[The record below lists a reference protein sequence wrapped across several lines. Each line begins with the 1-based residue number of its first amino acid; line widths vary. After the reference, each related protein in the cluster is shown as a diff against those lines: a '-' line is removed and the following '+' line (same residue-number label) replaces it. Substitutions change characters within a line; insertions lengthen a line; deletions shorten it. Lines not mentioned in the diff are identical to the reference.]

1 MAQKPYKYNIEYVQ
15 SFYSYGSEA
24 KVIQFQPVDQEE
36 KPQLPKQEKTPVTTI
51 CMDPIAFCGIM
62 VAVVM
67 LVVMILGA
75 VQLHDDWNAY
85 QQMDDYVTTLRA
97 KNAELTLN
105 YRSLYDLEDIE
116 MKALA
121 MGMVPADQV
130 ETRSVTVSVPEV
142 RETVL
147 TWDQKVVRAW
157 NELWA

>member
-1 MAQKPYKYNIEYVQ
+1 MNQKPKIQYIGQFYV
-15 SFYSYGSEA
+15 YGSEA
-24 KVIQFQPVDQEE
+24 RALELEE
-36 KPQLPKQEKTPVTTI
+36 KRKQAKTRLPLAKLESIEKIYIDPVALVG
-51 CMDPIAFCGIM
+51 IA

-85 QQMDDYVTTLRA
+85 QQMDDYVTSLRA
-97 KNAELTLN
+97 QNAELTLN
-105 YRSLYDLEDIE
+105 YRSMYDLADIE

-121 MGMVPADQV
+121 MGLVPREQV
-130 ETRSVTVSVPEV
+130 ESCAVTVTMPEIQ
-142 RETVL
+142 ETVL

>member
-1 MAQKPYKYNIEYVQ
+1 MNQKPKIQYIGQFYV
-15 SFYSYGSEA
+15 YGSEA
-24 KVIQFQPVDQEE
+24 RALELEE
-36 KPQLPKQEKTPVTTI
+36 KRKQVKTRLPLAKLESIEKIYIDPVALVG
-51 CMDPIAFCGIM
+51 IA

-121 MGMVPADQV
+121 MGMVPEDQV
-130 ETRSVTVSVPEV
+130 ETRSVNVTVPEV

>member
-1 MAQKPYKYNIEYVQ
+1 MNQKPKIQYVGQ
-15 SFYSYGSEA
+15 FYVYGSEA
-24 KVIQFQPVDQEE
+24 RALELEE
-36 KPQLPKQEKTPVTTI
+36 KRKQAKTRLPLAKLESIEKIYIDPVALVG
-51 CMDPIAFCGIM
+51 IA

-85 QQMDDYVTTLRA
+85 QQMDDYVTSLRA

-105 YRSLYDLEDIE
+105 YRSMYDLADIE

-121 MGMVPADQV
+121 MGLVPREQV
-130 ETRSVTVSVPEV
+130 ESRAVTVTMPEIQ
-142 RETVL
+142 ETVL

>member
-1 MAQKPYKYNIEYVQ
+1 MNQKPKIQYVGQ
-15 SFYSYGSEA
+15 FYVYGSEA
-24 KVIQFQPVDQEE
+24 RALELEE
-36 KPQLPKQEKTPVTTI
+36 KRKQAKTRLPLAKLESIEKIYIDPVALVG
-51 CMDPIAFCGIM
+51 IA

-85 QQMDDYVTTLRA
+85 QQMDDYVTSLRA
-97 KNAELTLN
+97 QNAELTLN
-105 YRSLYDLEDIE
+105 YCSMYDLADIE

-121 MGMVPADQV
+121 MGLVPREQV
-130 ETRSVTVSVPEV
+130 ESRAVTVTMPEIQ
-142 RETVL
+142 ETVL